1 MEICRGYKEEAN
13 VYNKQYNISLA
24 DRVFERLERDI
35 ISGSYAKGEVLTEL
49 RLVDELG
56 VSRTPIREALRRLA
70 AERLIE
76 ETPKGSVVLGI
87 TRRDLEDILMMRVRI
102 EGLEAYYAAQNR
114 TQEQLDDMRHTVE
127 LQEYYVSKQD
137 IDHVVEMDSR
147 FHEMIFEM
155 ADHPMLSDA
164 LRPMHRKIMKFRRES
179 VDILSR
185 AERSVKEHRALYEC
199 IAAGERDRAES
210 LMTHHVDNA
219 RQSILD
225 ACKE

>member
-1 MEICRGYKEEAN
+1 M
-13 VYNKQYNISLA
+13 YNKQYNMSLA

-35 ISGSYAKGEVLTEL
+35 IAGTYEKGEVLTEL

-70 AERLIE
+70 AERLID

-102 EGLEAYYAAQNR
+102 EGLIAYFAAQNR
-114 TQEQLDDMRHTVE
+114 TQEQLDEMRHTVE
-127 LQEYYVSKQD
+127 LQEYYVSKRD
-137 IDHVVEMDSR
+137 TAHVVEMDSQ
-147 FHEMIFEM
+147 FHEMIFTM
-155 ADHPMLSDA
+155 ADHPMLADA

-185 AERSVKEHRALYEC
+185 AERSVKEHRGLYEC

>member
-1 MEICRGYKEEAN
+1 MN
-13 VYNKQYNISLA
+13 TKQYSVSLA

-35 ISGSYAKGEVLTEL
+35 IAGVYPKGEVLTEL

-70 AERLIE
+70 GERLIE
-76 ETPKGSVVLGI
+76 ETPKGSIVLGI
-87 TRRDLEDILMMRVRI
+87 TRRDLEDILNMRVRI
-102 EGLEAYYAAQNR
+102 EGLIAYYAAQNR
-114 TQEQLDDMRHTVE
+114 TEEQLSEMRHTVE
-127 LQEYYVSKQD
+127 LQEYYVSKRD
-137 IDHVVEMDSR
+137 IPHVVEMDSR
-147 FHEMIFEM
+147 FHEMLFTM
-155 ADHPMLSDA
+155 ADHPMLADA

-185 AERSVKEHRALYEC
+185 AERSVGEHRSLYEA
-199 IAAGERDRAES
+199 IAAGACDRAES

>member
-1 MEICRGYKEEAN
+1 MN
-13 VYNKQYNISLA
+13 TKQYSVSLA

-35 ISGSYAKGEVLTEL
+35 IAGVYQKGEVLTEL

-70 AERLIE
+70 GERLIE
-76 ETPKGSVVLGI
+76 ETPKGSIVLGI
-87 TRRDLEDILMMRVRI
+87 TRRDLEDILNMRVRI
-102 EGLEAYYAAQNR
+102 EGLIAYYAAQNR
-114 TQEQLDDMRHTVE
+114 TEEQLSEMRHTVE
-127 LQEYYVSKQD
+127 LQEYYVSKRD
-137 IDHVVEMDSR
+137 IPHVVEMDSR
-147 FHEMIFEM
+147 FHEMLFNM
-155 ADHPMLSDA
+155 ADHPMLADA

-185 AERSVKEHRALYEC
+185 AERSVGEHRGLYEA
-199 IAAGERDRAES
+199 IAAGACDRAES